1 MFINC
6 FVACSIQSTDLII
19 VLDLS
24 GSTQEQYEIVTSF
37 ALELVHG
44 LDLSFGRTRV
54 GVVTFSTEARNEFFL
69 FSFQDRQSIL
79 NRMRFEHY
87 GGRTNIYQALRL
99 VTDEQ
104 LTQQNG
110 DRTGVRNLVVL
121 VSDGDHNEES
131 HRTLA
136 QAEALKARDAELYTI
151 AIGQSPNFGDLNQ
164 MSSNPDSQYVIRLQ
178 TLDQVRNAAD
188 ILLGFICGP

>member
-1 MFINC
+1 M
-6 FVACSIQSTDLII
+6 
-19 VLDLS
+19 
-24 GSTQEQYEIVTSF
+24 TSF